1 MVREKPFQKVEVLV
15 NQSYKC
21 GKMHEPIPSEA
32 SLQRKGKEIRK
43 PYNRRNMENT
53 Q

>member
-1 MVREKPFQKVEVLV
+1 MVREKPYQKVEVLV

-32 SLQRKGKEIRK
+32 SLQRKGKE
-43 PYNRRNMENT
+43 N
-53 Q
+53 